1 MEWSMEWKLRRW
13 TTPWSATHWR
23 TSAESSWTKSNRPGL
38 RSWRLRW
45 LLFVDQNDEYAI
57 EIFFMVFSKYHLL
70 IRTFSDAF
78 FGNSQRNIRRTLQ
91 KTCLHRTTFLNSAES
106 GFLCVCKMKGTT
118 HEIELNQKSAHSL
131 VCATKLQTSVR
142 VKTIIR
148 SVPTDSIWCHSQHS
162 FYESV

>member
-1 MEWSMEWKLRRW
+1 MERDALAYQRGELMDEVEQARTEVMEAKMAPTR
-13 TTPWSATHWR
+13 
-23 TSAESSWTKSNRPGL
+23 SSSTKMTNRNIP
-38 RSWRLRW
+38 
-45 LLFVDQNDEYAI
+45 
-57 EIFFMVFSKYHLL
+57 FMVFSKYHLL

-78 FGNSQRNIRRTLQ
+78 FGNSQRNIRRILQ

-148 SVPTDSIWCHSQHS
+148 SVPTDSI
-162 FYESV
+162 